1 MREYRRK
8 EGERNPGC
16 QSACLLCLHFTRL
29 LKCYFEPQ
37 TAALNPAGT
46 TLEHALPHP
55 PTCPP
60 TSPPHPTPGRLR
72 SREEQAA
79 SWITLHTRRDGQ
91 GLFPCLSPP
100 LEATPRESATPPAPP
115 HLFLPP
121 SPTPGV
127 PPAENSAAV
136 GQKAGTRDNWSPRTL
151 KPVSVCFLRLSILP
165 RGSKGGVQRTTL
177 LVLFDSLFPGKD
189 R

>member
-37 TAALNPAGT
+37 TAVLNPAGT
-46 TLEHALPHP
+46 TLEPALPHP
-55 PTCPP
+55 PTHLTPP
-60 TSPPHPTPGRLR
+60 GAGRRRPAPGSLYTHNVMDKAFSHVCTHRWR
-72 SREEQAA
+72 QR
-79 SWITLHTRRDGQ
+79 
-91 GLFPCLSPP
+91 
-100 LEATPRESATPPAPP
+100 RESLPPRPQL
-115 HLFLPP
+115 LFLPP

-127 PPAENSAAV
+127 PLPENSAAV

-151 KPVSVCFLRLSILP
+151 KPVSGCFLRLSILP

-177 LVLFDSLFPGKD
+177 LVLFDSLFPSKD